1 MQISLASLQR
11 KGELSIPPRGNRI
24 SISAFFGRGG
34 KNAGNIYINDARQR
48 A

>member
-24 SISAFFGRGG
+24 SISAFWAEEG
-34 KNAGNIYINDARQR
+34 KNAGNIWK
-48 A
+48 